1 MGKIILEF
9 DSVEESQDAR
19 VALDAMKWKMAIWD
33 LDQELRSTVKYEKS
47 LLSHDGKATDTEI
60 EIADKLREKIRE
72 ILEGYQLNIE
82 M

>member
-33 LDQELRSTVKYEKS
+33 LDQELRSTVQYEKS
-47 LLSHDGKATDTEI
+47 LLSHDGKATDAEI

-72 ILEGYQLNIE
+72 ILDGYQLNIE

>member
-1 MGKIILEF
+1 
-9 DSVEESQDAR
+9 
-19 VALDAMKWKMAIWD
+19 MAIWD

-47 LLSHDGKATDTEI
+47 LLSHDGKATDAEI

>member
-47 LLSHDGKATDTEI
+47 LLIHDGKATDAEI

-72 ILEGYQLNIE
+72 ILDGYQLNIE

>member
-33 LDQELRSTVKYEKS
+33 LDQELRSAVKYEKS
-47 LLSHDGKATDTEI
+47 LLSHDGKATDAEI

>member
-47 LLSHDGKATDTEI
+47 LLNHDGKATDFEI

>member
-19 VALDAMKWKMAIWD
+19 VAIDAMKWKMAIWD

-47 LLSHDGKATDTEI
+47 LLNHDGKATDAEI